1 MDIAAIKNQEFMILF
16 IEWALSTLKN
26 VCLAFTPS
34 ILVAKIPFQVIQNK
48 PHFSAL
54 DNVSVEDNDQYTL

>member
-1 MDIAAIKNQEFMILF
+1 MEITMDIAPIENQEFMILF
-16 IEWALSTLKN
+16 IEWALN

-54 DNVSVEDNDQYTL
+54 DTVNVEDNDQ

>member
-1 MDIAAIKNQEFMILF
+1 MDPAPLKQQEFMILYWVSPLHM
-16 IEWALSTLKN
+16 EEH
-26 VCLAFTPS
+26 LAFTPR

-54 DNVSVEDNDQYTL
+54 DTVSAEDNH